1 MEIDSIFF
9 QQINPTVAVRLL
21 CEVGGVA
28 DSTLTTLKGSTE
40 VDSTFPTPSTEY
52 HIPAMSLDR
61 VVTMIGN
68 ISNPEAFK
76 RTLGRLSFQTLANL
90 PAEEMA
96 GWLGGDE
103 ICLEP
108 FSVPS
113 TVYNSEGFQENIEDL
128 GAILRNEAGAG
139 DLDLHLDDRIIISGE
154 VGGGDSN
161 GKEKSK
167 NRWILPAA
175 VAVLGIGGFL
185 WWRKSQS

>member
-1 MEIDSIFF
+1 
-9 QQINPTVAVRLL
+9 
-21 CEVGGVA
+21 
-28 DSTLTTLKGSTE
+28 
-40 VDSTFPTPSTEY
+40 
-52 HIPAMSLDR
+52 
-61 VVTMIGN
+61 MIGS
-68 ISNPEAFK
+68 ISNPEEFK

-90 PAEEMA
+90 DED
-96 GWLGGDE
+96 GVRWLVSDE
-103 ICLEP
+103 ICLVP

-128 GAILRNEAGAG
+128 GAILTNEAGAG
-139 DLDLHLDDRIIISGE
+139 DLDDRIIISGE

>member
-1 MEIDSIFF
+1 M
-9 QQINPTVAVRLL
+9 
-21 CEVGGVA
+21 A
-28 DSTLTTLKGSTE
+28 DSTLTTLKGSAE

-108 FSVPS
+108 FSIPF
-113 TVYNSEGFQENIEDL
+113 TVHESEGFEENIEDL